1 VNTSGTNKKCL
12 EDYIRNHPTP
22 GSPNPATSGGAA
34 NDATPSALSWLSSS
48 PVTSYVTTAN
58 GNQVI
63 VNVTMPGHPLF
74 PGYVART
81 VDSGPNNNQLNN
93 YGEGT
98 GWPQASWSPVGSP
111 IDNVW
116 QQLSDEAIK
125 ACSCQ
130 H

>member
-1 VNTSGTNKKCL
+1 M
-12 EDYIRNHPTP
+12 
-22 GSPNPATSGGAA
+22 
-34 NDATPSALSWLSSS
+34 SS
-48 PVTSYVTTAN
+48 N
-58 GNQVI
+58 GDQVV

-81 VDSGPNNNQLNN
+81 VQSGSNNNQINN

-98 GWPQASWSPVGSP
+98 GWLQGPYSPFATP
-111 IDNVW
+111 INNVW
-116 QQLSDEAIK
+116 QGLADDAIK